1 MDLVD
6 GTDKEK
12 WHQPK
17 HLRSEIWK
25 YFKLNEEC
33 KKAKCNQCPSI
44 LKYMKVTSTLWAHLK
59 KAHKIEPCP
68 TIANALAGPR
78 ESLSQAYAE
87 MVAVN
92 NIPFS
97 FYM

>member
-1 MDLVD
+1 MDPVD

-44 LKYMKVTSTLWAHLK
+44 LKYMKVTSTLWDHLK
-59 KAHKIEPCP
+59 KAHKIEP
-68 TIANALAGPR
+68 
-78 ESLSQAYAE
+78 SKDY
-87 MVAVN
+87 
-92 NIPFS
+92 
-97 FYM
+97 

>member
-25 YFKLNEEC
+25 YFKLKNAR
-33 KKAKCNQCPSI
+33 KPSVI
-44 LKYMKVTSTLWAHLK
+44 SAH
-59 KAHKIEPCP
+59 
-68 TIANALAGPR
+68 
-78 ESLSQAYAE
+78 
-87 MVAVN
+87 
-92 NIPFS
+92 PFS
-97 FYM
+97 ST

>member
-12 WHQPK
+12 LHQPK

-33 KKAKCNQCPSI
+33 KKAKCN
-44 LKYMKVTSTLWAHLK
+44 
-59 KAHKIEPCP
+59 
-68 TIANALAGPR
+68 
-78 ESLSQAYAE
+78 
-87 MVAVN
+87 
-92 NIPFS
+92 
-97 FYM
+97 